1 MAVLPWLTLMWMEER
16 LLEMETTPR
25 HLTPQRTD
33 DSENIAEHAREEA
46 ARIVSDTLAELMGFW
61 NFKPSMGR
69 VWTVL
74 YLSPR
79 PLRAEEICEETELSK
94 GSISMTLSDLLEWQV
109 VRQVSVGDDRRR
121 HFEACTDIVGM
132 ITRVFEKREL
142 ELVTRAV
149 TELERAHEL
158 LEKSASSSVPS
169 KMLHT
174 RFLATR
180 VGNLLQLAR
189 GGRRVV
195 EQMAR
200 VGSLDLRGIRGALRG
215 RRVSS

>member
-1 MAVLPWLTLMWMEER
+1 MELGTSR
-16 LLEMETTPR
+16 RISTTPV
-25 HLTPQRTD
+25 T
-33 DSENIAEHAREEA
+33 SESEASAERAREEA
-46 ARIVSDTLAELMGFW
+46 AQIVADTLAELMGFW

-69 VWTVL
+69 VWSVL

-79 PLRAEEICEETELSK
+79 PLRAEEICEQTELSK
-94 GSISMTLSDLLEWQV
+94 GSISMTLADLLEWEV

-142 ELVTRAV
+142 VVVTRAV
-149 TELERAHEL
+149 TQLEHAHEL
-158 LEKSASSSVPS
+158 LEKYAASSVPS
-169 KMLHT
+169 RMLHT

-180 VGNLLQLAR
+180 VGSLLQLAR
-189 GGRRVV
+189 GGRRMV

-200 VGSLDLRGIRGALRG
+200 VGSLDLRGIRGALKG
-215 RRVSS
+215 RRVSN